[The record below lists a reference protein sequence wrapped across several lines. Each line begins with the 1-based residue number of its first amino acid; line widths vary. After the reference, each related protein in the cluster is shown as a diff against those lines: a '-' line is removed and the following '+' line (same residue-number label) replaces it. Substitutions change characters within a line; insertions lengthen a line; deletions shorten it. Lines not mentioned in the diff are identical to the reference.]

1 MDSDLI
7 INNNEGILEII
18 FNRPERKNAI
28 SRTMFKKT
36 LEVLEEH
43 IHNKSLRAVFISGS
57 GEAFSAGGDVKDMA
71 SNEDSSTL
79 QEKTLALK
87 SLMQISKILY
97 NSPVP
102 TVALINGVAAGAGF
116 ALSLSCDFR
125 VSTELGKF
133 TTAFSKVGFSGD
145 FGISYFLS
153 KLIGTSKAKELLYFS
168 DIIDANKAHS
178 LGIVNFLIDSGEMKN
193 FKDSLKEKFCKMAPI
208 AIKYMKKNLTNVD
221 HESFDTC
228 LDQEALYQM
237 ICSET
242 EDHKNAVKAFVNK
255 EKVTFK
261 GK

>member
-1 MDSDLI
+1 MNSDLI
-7 INNNEGILEII
+7 INNNEGILEIV

-28 SRTMFKKT
+28 SRTMFEKT
-36 LEVLEEH
+36 LETLKQN
-43 IHNKSLRAVFISGS
+43 IHNKHLRAIFISGS
-57 GEAFSAGGDVKDMA
+57 GESFSAGGDVKDMA
-71 SNEDSSTL
+71 SKEDLSTL
-79 QEKTLALK
+79 QEKTQSLK

-97 NSPVP
+97 ACPVP
-102 TVALINGVAAGAGF
+102 TVAIINGVAAGAGF

-153 KLIGTSKAKELLYFS
+153 KLVGTSKAKELLYFS
-168 DIIDANKAHS
+168 DVIDANKAYG
-178 LGIVNFLIDSGEMKN
+178 LGIVNFLIDSKEIKS
-193 FKDSLKEKFCKMAPI
+193 FKESLIKKFCEMPPI
-208 AIKYMKKNLTNVD
+208 AIKYMKKNLTNVEN
-221 HESFDTC
+221 ESLDTC

-242 EDHKNAVKAFVNK
+242 EDHRNAVKAFVNK
-255 EKVTFK
+255 EKVIFK